1 MLSIQIPVRA
11 SVSASF
17 GDKIKRPFNRS
28 SGIFRY
34 TGNYDKFQEM
44 YAIYKAQRESAYER
58 QQQEIAKLED
68 FVARNKARVAT
79 TNMAKSRQRTR
90 LLRTSYSRNLQNI
103 RTPLIF
109 LRKMATYSCFGVSK
123 I

>member
-1 MLSIQIPVRA
+1 MENCELT
-11 SVSASF
+11 
-17 GDKIKRPFNRS
+17 
-28 SGIFRY
+28 RY

-79 TNMAKSRQRTR
+79 TNMLKAGSASLIKWKSLKNHVKKLKT
-90 LLRTSYSRNLQNI
+90 NL
-103 RTPLIF
+103 
-109 LRKMATYSCFGVSK
+109 
-123 I
+123 

>member
-1 MLSIQIPVRA
+1 MENCELT
-11 SVSASF
+11 
-17 GDKIKRPFNRS
+17 
-28 SGIFRY
+28 RY

-79 TNMAKSRQRTR
+79 TNMAKSRQRK
-90 LLRTSYSRNLQNI
+90 LDKMEIIENHVKNLNQPLNLQKQG
-103 RTPLIF
+103 LQ
-109 LRKMATYSCFGVSK
+109 AVS
-123 I
+123 